1 MEIIILH
8 DKEILSEPQ
17 FAAISCAVCANC
29 LKEPYRVGFK
39 KHYLSTP
46 KDAFWSRLPNGC
58 KLNLFLPK
66 VVNNFNSARQIK
78 KNHGVYKCHAFGIP
92 HFINLHRNVFR

>member
-29 LKEPYRVGFK
+29 LNEPYRVGFK
-39 KHYLSTP
+39 KTLSN
-46 KDAFWSRLPNGC
+46 DAKRCIL
-58 KLNLFLPK
+58 
-66 VVNNFNSARQIK
+66 VQIAK
-78 KNHGVYKCHAFGIP
+78 WM
-92 HFINLHRNVFR
+92 